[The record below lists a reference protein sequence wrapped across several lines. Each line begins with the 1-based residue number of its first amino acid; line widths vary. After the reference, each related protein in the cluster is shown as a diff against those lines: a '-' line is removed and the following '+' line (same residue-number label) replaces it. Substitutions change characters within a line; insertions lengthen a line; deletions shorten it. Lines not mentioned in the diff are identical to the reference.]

1 MDGQPKPGSN
11 MQTKGEQKVI
21 PGDCQEYM
29 RKQKLRGKT
38 IIMTLE
44 VMSNEN
50 QQHIKVGR
58 KPF

>member
-1 MDGQPKPGSN
+1 MDGQPNPGSN
-11 MQTKGEQKVI
+11 SQTKGEQKVV
-21 PGDCQEYM
+21 PGDRQEYM

-50 QQHIKVGR
+50 Q
-58 KPF
+58 

>member
-1 MDGQPKPGSN
+1 MDGQTNPGSN
-11 MQTKGEQKVI
+11 SQTKGEQKVV
-21 PGDCQEYM
+21 PGDSKEYM

-58 KPF
+58 RPV